1 MTEGTRRENVMRFVI
16 FEEEGGYVA
25 VCLEHHVGAQG
36 RSMDEVKQRLQTAYR
51 AELDESRARTGIP
64 FDGIGPAPERFH
76 AMWNDPAVT
85 RGDIFEKRDNHL
97 ELWA

>member
-1 MTEGTRRENVMRFVI
+1 MTERTRRANAMRFVV
-16 FEEEGGYVA
+16 FGEEGVYVA

-36 RSMDEVKQRLQTAYR
+36 RSMDEVKQRLRTAYR
-51 AELDESRARTGIP
+51 AELDESRARAGIP
-64 FDGIGPAPERFH
+64 FDAIGPAPERFH

-85 RGDIFEKRDNHL
+85 RGSIFENEDNRL